1 MPFVMPDVV
10 VVVAM
15 VMVAVATMAA
25 VAMTAAAVA
34 TTAAMMLVAAVVAL
48 AVAVVAV
55 VISVG
60 AAMDVVVAVVAVED
74 VEDVVAAVVVVPED
88 AAAAEAAAMEVMSG
102 VRAAGMMDQV
112 GGMMDQDGIRAGTHP
127 GVARDGSGDKKRHL
141 WRERPKKN
149 SPFRHHSCEGVCQ

>member
-1 MPFVMPDVV
+1 MPDVV

-88 AAAAEAAAMEVMSG
+88 AAAAEAAAMEAWG
-102 VRAAGMMDQV
+102 FIFWQLGEFVRFWKVISSQ
-112 GGMMDQDGIRAGTHP
+112 IRCWNSKIFCDFHLNFW
-127 GVARDGSGDKKRHL
+127 GDSIQL
-141 WRERPKKN
+141 
-149 SPFRHHSCEGVCQ
+149 